1 MATIITAPLSLPVS
15 RSKVRSAPLE
25 KRRSRDS
32 TWKRR
37 LLATDW
43 RARISGFCSQCEP
56 DLGGVDMVAPF
67 LGVRTTA
74 TIPPPASHHPDIP
87 MSDSRPIDTPLPA
100 KDRPLLALH
109 LRNHP

>member
-43 RARISGFCSQCEP
+43 RARSSGFCGQCESG
-56 DLGGVDMVAPF
+56 LGGVDIVGPF
-67 LGVRTTA
+67 LGERA
-74 TIPPPASHHPDIP
+74 PDTIPPAASHNPGLAMTDLGG
-87 MSDSRPIDTPLPA
+87 MQTGLR
-100 KDRPLLALH
+100 DRHGTRLEL
-109 LRNHP
+109 